1 MSAAVADAAE
11 AVPAKKKLSKKLV
24 LILALAALLLAGA
37 GGAAVFVMKK
47 RAAQAAAEA
56 AEGEEGA
63 AEHVEAGTALRK
75 PDPKHPPTFLPLE
88 PFVVNLA
95 DRDSERYA
103 QIGIT
108 LQVDD
113 AKVAEQLKLYMPA
126 IRNGVLMILAHKSS
140 AELLERSGKERL
152 AVEIMREA
160 VRPLGIEVELPP
172 AAADEAASGAA
183 APVKKKRPMTEAEH
197 NPVEFVHFSSF
208 IIQ

>member
-24 LILALAALLLAGA
+24 LILALAVLLLACG

-47 RAAQAAAEA
+47 RAAQAV

-63 AEHVEAGTALRK
+63 AEHVEAGTGLRK

-152 AVEIMREA
+152 AAEIMREA